1 MSEEL
6 DIINNSWTGAVGE
19 VGSIVVYAK
28 VVDSTDAI
36 IGNATGFFTASMVG
50 EMIYFEQSL
59 DTDVQ
64 PWEVGKT
71 IAVNDIRI
79 SDGNT
84 YKAVTAGK
92 TGSTRPI
99 HLEGIRWDGTT
110 SDPSSSTGGIRWEYL
125 HSGWGSAVITRFLS
139 EYAVECTVINRIPAL
154 AGAGTKVYGLD
165 EFSAN
170 RGYPSHVCFHRE
182 RLCLTRKEK
191 VWFSVVGDFLNFAV
205 KEGADITPDMS
216 IGIDITSDEL
226 NKTMWL
232 MPMGKLLIGT
242 DGAEVAI
249 SELSDSSGFSTGNV
263 KATRQGGIGGKYVT
277 PVLVDNSIVY
287 VQRSGR
293 RIRQMAFSDDLYS
306 YKTTDLSVLND
317 EILNGE
323 VIQMAYQK
331 EPHSVIWLVLKSGE
345 LIGFTMNTEQEVI
358 AWHRHPMGGG
368 ALVESVAVI
377 PSSEYAEDEV
387 WLVVKRGSVRTVERM
402 SQDFNSAYISRDE
415 ANFLDSAIFYNGK
428 NTVTGFTLSLPQI
441 AYGASGTITANQTFA
456 PAIGTWVVIY
466 LNGEEYRFEVTA
478 NPTSS
483 TVTVT
488 ALDTI
493 PSAVSNTSTWAIA
506 VDELSGATHL
516 ASKTV
521 QAVADGSTHPDVTV
535 SAGGVATMNGN
546 YVVIGLGY
554 GISSYLKTMP
564 IEAGSQQGTAQGKLK
579 RIHRITIRLLESLGG
594 SVGVNGVMESVGFF
608 IETQGWREVI
618 EYRTPEMRMNNA
630 PDLFTG
636 DKIIQLDGGYET
648 FGQVEIV
655 HNEPLPFTLLS
666 IMPQLETQD
675 FT

>member
-1 MSEEL
+1 MTVEQ
-6 DIINNSWTGAVGE
+6 DIIDNSWTGAIGE
-19 VGSIVVYAK
+19 VGQIVVYAK

-36 IGNATGFFTASMVG
+36 IGNASGFFTANMVG

-84 YKAVTAGK
+84 YKAKTAGK

-110 SDPSSSTGGIRWEYL
+110 SDPASSTGGIRWEYL

-154 AGAGTKVYGLD
+154 AGAGTKLYGLD

-216 IGIDITSDEL
+216 IAIDITSDEL

-242 DGAEVAI
+242 DGAEVVI
-249 SELSDSSGFSTGNV
+249 SELSDSAGFSTGNV
-263 KATRQGGIGGKYVT
+263 KAVRQGGVGGKYVA
-277 PVLVDNSIVY
+277 PCLVDSSIVY

-293 RIRQMAFSDDLYS
+293 RIRQMAFSEDLYS

-317 EILNGE
+317 DILNGE

-358 AWHRHPMGGG
+358 AWHRHPMGGD
-368 ALVESVAVI
+368 AKVESVAVI
-377 PSSEYAEDEV
+377 PSNQYTEDEV
-387 WLVVKRGSVRTVERM
+387 WIVVKRGAVRTIERM
-402 SQDFNSAYISRDE
+402 SPDFNSYYIPRDE

-428 NTVTGFTLSLPQI
+428 NTTAGYTLSLPQI
-441 AYGASGTITANQTFA
+441 AYGASGTITANQNFA
-456 PAIGTWVVIY
+456 PAVGTWVIIY
-466 LNGEEYRFEVTA
+466 LGGEEYRFEVTA
-478 NPTSS
+478 NPTPS

-493 PSAVSNTSTWAIA
+493 PSAVSNSSAWAIA
-506 VDELSGATHL
+506 VDELSGADHL
-516 ASKTV
+516 AGKTV
-521 QAVADGSTHPDVTV
+521 QVVADGSTHPNVTV
-535 SAGGVATMNGN
+535 SGGGTATTNGN
-546 YVVIGLGY
+546 YVVIGIGY
-554 GISSYLKTMP
+554 GIESYLKTMP
-564 IEAGSQQGTAQGKLK
+564 IEAGSEQGTAQGKMK
-579 RIHRITIRLLESLGG
+579 RIHRITLRLLESLGG

-608 IETQGWREVI
+608 VETQGWREVI
-618 EYRTPEMRMNNA
+618 DYRTPEMKMNSA

-636 DKIIQLDGGYET
+636 DKVIQLDGGYET
-648 FGQVEIV
+648 FGQVEIQ
-655 HNEPLPFTLLS
+655 HSEPLPFTLLS